1 MGDDNAV
8 STIMT
13 TNVVTLSPDQ
23 SVPEAADLLS
33 EHNIGAAPVV
43 DASGTLVGLLR
54 DEDLLVTESNLHVPT
69 AIEFLGAELIW
80 PPSMHRYEAELKKA
94 AASTVSEIMSTEF
107 DTVAPTD
114 TVESVATLMHDKG
127 LSHVPVVDANGSLLG
142 IVARGDLIRFLA
154 ATS

>member
-8 STIMT
+8 CTIMT
-13 TNVVTLSPDQ
+13 TNVVTLSPEQ

-33 EHNIGAAPVV
+33 ERGIGAAPVV
-43 DASGTLVGLLR
+43 DESGKVIGLLR
-54 DEDLLVTESNLHVPT
+54 DEDLLLTESNLHAPT

-80 PPSMHRYEAELKKA
+80 PPSMHRYEAELRKA
-94 AASTVSEIMSTEF
+94 AASKVSELMSTDVE
-107 DTVAPTD
+107 TVAPTD
-114 TVESVATLMHDKG
+114 TIESLATLMHDKG
-127 LSHVPVVDANGSLLG
+127 LSHVPVVDQNGALVG

>member
-13 TNVVTLSPDQ
+13 TNVVTLSPEQ
-23 SVPEAADLLS
+23 SVAEAADLLS
-33 EHNIGAAPVV
+33 ERAIGAAPVV
-43 DASGTLVGLLR
+43 DESGTVVGLLR
-54 DEDLLVTESNLHVPT
+54 DEDLLLTESNLHAPT

-80 PPSMHRYEAELKKA
+80 PPSMHRYEAELRRA
-94 AASTVSEIMSTEF
+94 AASKVSELMSTDF
-107 DTVAPTD
+107 ATVAPND
-114 TVESVATLMHDKG
+114 TIESLATLMHDKG
-127 LSHVPVVDANGSLLG
+127 SSHVPVVDENGALLG

>member
-13 TNVVTLSPDQ
+13 TNVVTLSPEQ
-23 SVPEAADLLS
+23 SVAEAADLLS
-33 EHNIGAAPVV
+33 ERAIGAAPVV
-43 DASGTLVGLLR
+43 DESGTVVGLLR
-54 DEDLLVTESNLHVPT
+54 DEDLLLTESNLHAPT

-80 PPSMHRYEAELKKA
+80 PPSMHRYEAELRRA
-94 AASTVSEIMSTEF
+94 AASKVSELMSTDF
-107 DTVAPTD
+107 ATVAPAD
-114 TVESVATLMHDKG
+114 TIESLATLMHDKG
-127 LSHVPVVDANGSLLG
+127 SSHVPVVDENGALVG

>member
-13 TNVVTLSPDQ
+13 TNVVTLSPEQ

-33 EHNIGAAPVV
+33 ERGIGAAPVV
-43 DASGTLVGLLR
+43 DESGKVIGLLR
-54 DEDLLVTESNLHVPT
+54 DEDLLLTESNLHAPT

-80 PPSMHRYEAELKKA
+80 PPSMHRYEAELRKA
-94 AASTVSEIMSTEF
+94 AASKVSELMSTDVE
-107 DTVAPTD
+107 TIAPTD
-114 TVESVATLMHDKG
+114 TIESLATLMHDKG
-127 LSHVPVVDANGSLLG
+127 LSHVPVVDQNGALVG

>member
-142 IVARGDLIRFLA
+142 IVARGALIRFLA

>member
-13 TNVVTLSPDQ
+13 TNVVTLSPEQ
-23 SVPEAADLLS
+23 SVAEAADLLS
-33 EHNIGAAPVV
+33 ERAIGAAPVV
-43 DASGTLVGLLR
+43 DESGTVVGLLR
-54 DEDLLVTESNLHVPT
+54 DEDLLLTESNLHAPT

-80 PPSMHRYEAELKKA
+80 PPSMHRYEAELRRA
-94 AASTVSEIMSTEF
+94 AASKVSELMSTDF
-107 DTVAPTD
+107 VTVAPND
-114 TVESVATLMHDKG
+114 TIESLATLMHDKG
-127 LSHVPVVDANGSLLG
+127 SSHVPVVDENGALVG